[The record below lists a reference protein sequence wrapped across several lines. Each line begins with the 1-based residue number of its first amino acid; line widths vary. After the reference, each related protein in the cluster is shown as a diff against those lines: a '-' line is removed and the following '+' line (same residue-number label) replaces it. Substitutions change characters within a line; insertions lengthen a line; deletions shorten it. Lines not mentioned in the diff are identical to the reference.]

1 MSKRTI
7 REQEKYDKLLLLIN
21 SYCYNKEAQEEII
34 EAVDEARKET
44 VKEIISAM
52 KTLIINKRAEE
63 HCGLNLI
70 YTSYS
75 PERLLDDIS
84 DYVRISMNV
93 DVE

>member
-1 MSKRTI
+1 M
-7 REQEKYDKLLLLIN
+7 
-21 SYCYNKEAQEEII
+21 KETQEEII
-34 EAVDEARKET
+34 KAVHEARKET

-63 HCGLNLI
+63 HSGLNLI
-70 YTSYS
+70 YISYS

-93 DVE
+93 EVE